1 MRKWVLW
8 PLTIV
13 LLLAALVLLMWAVQT
28 AWLGSFP
35 GKDKQKYATWAALQI
50 GGVAVCVIVPMVL
63 WVKRWRFK
71 RK

>member
-28 AWLGSFP
+28 TWLGSFP
-35 GKDKQKYATWAALQI
+35 GKDKLKYATWAGLEL
-50 GGVAVCVIVPMVL
+50 GGAVLCLIVPILL
-63 WVKRWRFK
+63 WVKRWRSK
-71 RK
+71 EK